1 MTELFNRIIAHFL
14 ISLTG
19 VAFAAV
25 VGILLGIFLTRVK
38 AAAPPVIAFI
48 EILQTIPSLAMLII
62 LLIFFGLG
70 NRTAVMAIF
79 LYSLLPIVRNT
90 NTGILSVDPSL
101 LEAGRGMGMNQLQML
116 AMVEIPNAI
125 PVIVAGLRVSLITA
139 YGIVTIAVLVGG
151 SGLGMYVYRGILS
164 QNMSMLMTGAIP
176 ICVMAFITDLFMN
189 SVEKYLSK
197 NRTL

>member
-1 MTELFNRIIAHFL
+1 MTELFTRITAHLF

-25 VGILLGIFLTRVK
+25 VGILLGVFLTRVK
-38 AAAPPVIAFI
+38 AAAAPVIAFI
-48 EILQTIPSLAMLII
+48 EILQTIPSIAMLII

-90 NTGILSVDPSL
+90 HTGILSVEPSL

-125 PVIVAGLRVSLITA
+125 SVIVAGLRVSLITA

-151 SGLGMYVYRGILS
+151 GGLGRYVYRGIQS
-164 QNMSMLMTGAIP
+164 QNMSMLLTGAIP
-176 ICVMAFITDLFMN
+176 ICLMAFLTDLLMN
-189 SVEKYLSK
+189 RAEKYLSK
-197 NRTL
+197 NNTL